1 MMLFPGRNGPRWVAS
16 PAVPELHGLS
26 AGRPVV
32 VGVSGSEAS
41 RRAIKTAVRATGGT
55 SDVILVCATRRSRR
69 DEAPTGLHDALKGE
83 SYLLTGQATVAEQLR
98 TARELAI
105 WLGARSVEIVT
116 DFGDPVTVLQHAADR
131 LGAGAVVLGT
141 SGRRPGWT
149 AKSLARRLDSEVDL
163 VVTDGRLHQHRRFAT
178 REASLRTIR
187 WTPGWTAPQRGLASR

>member
-1 MMLFPGRNGPRWVAS
+1 MMLLPGPNGPQWVAS

-69 DEAPTGLHDALKGE
+69 DEAPTGLHDALKDE
-83 SYLLTGQATVAEQLR
+83 SYLLSGQATVAEQLR

-105 WLGARSVEIVT
+105 WLGARSVVT
-116 DFGDPVTVLQHAADR
+116 ATDLGDPVAVMQRAVER
-131 LGAGAVVLGT
+131 FGAGAVVLGT

-149 AKSLARRLDSEVDL
+149 ARSLARHLDAEVDL
-163 VVTDGRLHQHRRFAT
+163 VVTDGTRHHRRRFTT
-178 REASLRTIR
+178 REASLRTLR
-187 WTPGWTAPQRGLASR
+187 WTPGWTVPQRGLASR